1 MGRDDPF
8 SGESKDM
15 FKSRSAIVLFTGLV
29 LAVGSPALLA
39 EPKDKDGH
47 PQQAH
52 EGKGGP
58 GQKGAP
64 QGQKPPSAGKPSGG
78 QSYHDGRGDFAVD
91 HDRIRVTIGDS
102 RSYWGPEP
110 ALPPGIRK
118 NLQRG
123 KPLPPGIAKKQ
134 LDSRLVSRL
143 PHYEG
148 YEWLRVGTDLVQVSI
163 SSGLINNVLNDMFN

>member
-1 MGRDDPF
+1 MI
-8 SGESKDM
+8 
-15 FKSRSAIVLFTGLV
+15 KSRSAIALFTGLV
-29 LAVGSPALLA
+29 LAAGSPALLA
-39 EPKDKDGH
+39 EPKDKEGH
-47 PQQAH
+47 PQQTQAPQA
-52 EGKGGP
+52 GKGSQ

-64 QGQKPPSAGKPSGG
+64 PQAQKGQGGSQPQSAGKPPSGG
-78 QSYHDGRGDFAVD
+78 QAYQDGRGDFRVD

-123 KPLPPGIAKKQ
+123 KPLPPGIAKKH
-134 LDSRLVSRL
+134 LDGRLVSRL
-143 PHYEG
+143 PYYEG

-163 SSGLINNVLNDMFN
+163 STGLINDVLNDMFN